1 MAKLTKQDRA
11 TLREALRHAERAQA
25 YIMKFDTAICS
36 RSPMASTSL
45 HYSRASDGA
54 ALQEMAKEYGS
65 DLCGLSDAI
74 RIMGQFLAT
83 H

>member
-1 MAKLTKQDRA
+1 MTKLTKTERA

-25 YIMKFDTAICS
+25 YIMKADTVICS
-36 RSPMASTSL
+36 RSTIASTTL
-45 HYSRASDGA
+45 HYSRADGK

-65 DLCGLSDAI
+65 DLCGLADSI
-74 RIMGQFLAT
+74 RILGNFLAT